1 MTGDFSFDF
10 VSQVN
15 LQEVDNAVNQA
26 TKEMHTR
33 FDFKGSK
40 SLLTFNRNEL
50 KVHILADDDM
60 KLKSVTQMFQEK
72 ASKRGI
78 SIKAFKY
85 HEPEK
90 ALDGMIRQMVEIV
103 QGVPQEKAKEIVK
116 LIKELKLKA
125 QPSIQGDQ
133 IRVSSRS
140 KDELQTVIQ
149 AVRARDFGIPLQFIN
164 YRG

>member
-1 MTGDFSFDF
+1 MKCR
-10 VSQVN
+10 VS
-15 LQEVDNAVNQA
+15 
-26 TKEMHTR
+26 
-33 FDFKGSK
+33 
-40 SLLTFNRNEL
+40 
-50 KVHILADDDM
+50 
-60 KLKSVTQMFQEK
+60 KLF
-72 ASKRGI
+72 
-78 SIKAFKY
+78 
-85 HEPEK
+85 PEK